1 MSREFIDAIAS
12 GNNLEAEDEFNNSIS
27 SKVGDALEVRRKEL
41 SQNFV
46 GNNEVDEES
55 DLDEA
60 GWENLAKAL
69 EPGGRLSKEK
79 DTGKGWQNLNKVLAK
94 KDTGKGWQNL
104 NKVLAK
110 KDEKPK
116 AEKPYPKIGA
126 EEPPRKKP
134 PFDIPPVVAEPSVGA
149 KPPRRSPGAL
159 GGRIK
164 PSAYTQ
170 DAPPTKPRP
179 GIKPPSQLEKE
190 KPPRRS
196 PGALGGKT
204 PKPKTPKH
212 PRRSPGALGGKR
224 DEYDDTYG
232 GP

>member
-12 GNNLEAEDEFNNSIS
+12 GDNLEAEDEFNNSIS
-27 SKVGDALEVRRKEL
+27 SKVGGMLEFRRKEIA
-41 SQNFV
+41 QNFA
-46 GNNEVDEES
+46 GNNEEA

-60 GWENLAKAL
+60 GSMNLARAL
-69 EPGGRLSKEK
+69 EPGGSLSKEK

-94 KDTGKGWQNL
+94 KD
-104 NKVLAK
+104 
-110 KDEKPK
+110 EKPK
-116 AEKPYPKIGA
+116 KEKPYPKIGA

-149 KPPRRSPGAL
+149 KPPRH
-159 GGRIK
+159 
-164 PSAYTQ
+164 
-170 DAPPTKPRP
+170 
-179 GIKPPSQLEKE
+179 
-190 KPPRRS
+190 S

-204 PKPKTPKH
+204 PKPKTPKP

>member
-27 SKVGDALEVRRKEL
+27 SKVGGMLEFRRKEIA
-41 SQNFV
+41 QTFA
-46 GNNEVDEES
+46 GNNEEA

-60 GWENLAKAL
+60 GWENLARAL

-94 KDTGKGWQNL
+94 KD
-104 NKVLAK
+104 
-110 KDEKPK
+110 EKPK
-116 AEKPYPKIGA
+116 KEKPYPKIGAEEPPRKKTEKPYPKIGA

-149 KPPRRSPGAL
+149 KPPRQSPD
-159 GGRIK
+159 
-164 PSAYTQ
+164 SEQ
-170 DAPPTKPRP
+170 
-179 GIKPPSQLEKE
+179 EKWR
-190 KPPRRS
+190 KK
-196 PGALGGKT
+196 KT
-204 PKPKTPKH
+204 PKP

>member
-27 SKVGDALEVRRKEL
+27 SKVGDVLEIRRKEL
-41 SQNFV
+41 SQNFA
-46 GNNEVDEES
+46 GNSEVDEES

-60 GWENLAKAL
+60 GWENLARAL

-94 KDTGKGWQNL
+94 KDTGTGWQNI
-104 NKVLAK
+104 NKILAK

-116 AEKPYPKIGA
+116 KEKPYPKIGA

-134 PFDIPPVVAEPSVGA
+134 PFRIPPVVHEPSVGA
-149 KPPRRSPGAL
+149 QK
-159 GGRIK
+159 
-164 PSAYTQ
+164 
-170 DAPPTKPRP
+170 P
-179 GIKPPSQLEKE
+179 GIPPVVHEPSVGGKKP

-204 PKPKTPKH
+204 PKP

>member
-12 GNNLEAEDEFNNSIS
+12 GDNLEAEEEFNNSIS
-27 SKVGDALEVRRKEL
+27 SKVGGMLEFRRKEIA
-41 SQNFV
+41 QTFA
-46 GNNEVDEES
+46 GNNEEA

-69 EPGGRLSKEK
+69 EPGGRLSKE
-79 DTGKGWQNLNKVLAK
+79 

-170 DAPPTKPRP
+170 DAPPSKPRP

-196 PGALGGKT
+196 PGALGGK
-204 PKPKTPKH
+204 
-212 PRRSPGALGGKR
+212 R

>member
-1 MSREFIDAIAS
+1 MSREFVDAIAS
-12 GNNLEAEDEFNNSIS
+12 GDNLEAEEEFNNSIS
-27 SKVGDALEVRRKEL
+27 SKVGGMLEFRRKEIA
-41 SQNFV
+41 QTFA
-46 GNNEVDEES
+46 GNNEEA

-60 GWENLAKAL
+60 GSMNLARAL
-69 EPGGRLSKEK
+69 EPGGSLSKEK

-116 AEKPYPKIGA
+116 PTKAKKPYPKIGA

-149 KPPRRSPGAL
+149 KPPRHSPGAL
-159 GGRIK
+159 GGK
-164 PSAYTQ
+164 TP
-170 DAPPTKPRP
+170 
-179 GIKPPSQLEKE
+179 

-204 PKPKTPKH
+204 PKP

>member
-41 SQNFV
+41 SQTFA
-46 GNNEVDEES
+46 GNNEEA

-60 GWENLAKAL
+60 GSMNLARAL
-69 EPGGRLSKEK
+69 EPGGSLSKEK

-110 KDEKPK
+110 KDEKPKPKMKK

-159 GGRIK
+159 GG
-164 PSAYTQ
+164 
-170 DAPPTKPRP
+170 
-179 GIKPPSQLEKE
+179 
-190 KPPRRS
+190 
-196 PGALGGKT
+196 
-204 PKPKTPKH
+204 
-212 PRRSPGALGGKR
+212 KR